1 VTGLVAAKWLRKLR
15 LSWFEATRAF
25 GYGAYLQ
32 DHLYRVYLGHA
43 KVIHFRDGQPVFSLS
58 TPALYSRPAANM
70 LARSLYR
77 VIQNR
82 NIPNLFSFAVTD
94 RCNATCAHCS
104 FYGGVDD
111 PSRTVLTLE
120 QCRRLIAD
128 AQQLGV
134 SVINIV
140 GGEPLLRPDLPGILR
155 SVDKDL
161 STVTLFTNG
170 TGLAETAPELKRAG
184 LDGVYV
190 SIDAADEARHDALR
204 GEAGMFRRAIAG
216 IDAARRAGLSVGL
229 AACLSEESFRAGE
242 FPRLVDLAREA
253 GAHEV
258 LVFDAIPT
266 GRLAGRA
273 DLGDGA
279 WVEELVA
286 ASRRYHDDWDYPGVL
301 IYAYT
306 TSYRSV
312 GCSCGTSYFYVTP
325 YGDVCSCDFNHEVF
339 GNVLET
345 PLHLI
350 WDRLSS
356 DPGFRQAKWDG
367 CRVKDPAYRG
377 RWPARPGDA
386 AARTPEER

>member
-1 VTGLVAAKWLRKLR
+1 MPAKWWRKAR
-15 LSWFEATRAF
+15 LAWFEATRAF

-32 DHLYRVYLGHA
+32 DHLYRVYLNHA
-43 KVIHFRDGQPVFSLS
+43 KVIHFRDGHPVFSLS
-58 TPALYSRPAANM
+58 TPALHSRPAANM
-70 LARSLYR
+70 LVRSLYR

-104 FYGGVDD
+104 FYGGVED
-111 PSRTVLTLE
+111 PSRAVMTLE

-128 AQQLGV
+128 AQRLGV
-134 SVINIV
+134 TVINIV
-140 GGEPLLRPDLPGILR
+140 GGEPLLREDLPQILR
-155 SVDKDL
+155 SVDKDH

-170 TGLAETAPELKRAG
+170 TGLAGMARELKRSG

-204 GEAGMFRRAIAG
+204 GSAGMFRQALDGIA
-216 IDAARRAGLSVGL
+216 AARRAGLSVGI
-229 AACLSEESFRAGE
+229 AACLTEESFRAGE
-242 FPRLVDLAREA
+242 FPRLVELARQVR
-253 GAHEV
+253 AHEV

-279 WVEELVA
+279 WVEELIA
-286 ASRRYHDDWDYPGVL
+286 ASERYHDDWDYPGVL

-312 GCSCGTSYFYVTP
+312 GCTCGTSYFYVTP
-325 YGDVCSCDFNHEVF
+325 YGDVCSCDFNRQVF

-356 DPGFRQAKWDG
+356 DPGFCQAKWDG
-367 CRVKDPAYRG
+367 CRVKDPEYRS
-377 RWPARPGDA
+377 RWPAPVGA
-386 AARTPEER
+386 AQKREAR